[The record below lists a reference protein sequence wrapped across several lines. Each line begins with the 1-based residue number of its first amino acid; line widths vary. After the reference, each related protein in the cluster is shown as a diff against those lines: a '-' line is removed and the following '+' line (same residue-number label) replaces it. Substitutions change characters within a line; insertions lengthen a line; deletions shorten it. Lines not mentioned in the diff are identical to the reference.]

1 MKTTFT
7 AEEAERQFR
16 DVMKTASLGEPVT
29 IVMDSKR
36 YVLREEDWV
45 APPGY
50 FENSYTPE
58 EIEES
63 NMLAKHSVIAVPHDL
78 E

>member
-7 AEEAERQFR
+7 AEEAEHQFR
-16 DVMKTASLGEPVT
+16 DIMETVSRGEPVT
-29 IVMDSKR
+29 IVKDSKE
-36 YVLREEDWV
+36 YVIFEKPWV

-50 FENSYTPE
+50 FDNCDTPE
-58 EIEES
+58 EIREQ
-63 NMLAKHSVIAVPHDL
+63 NMLAKFSVIQVPHDL

>member
-7 AEEAERQFR
+7 AEEAEQQFR
-16 DVMKTASLGEPVT
+16 DIMETVSRGEPVT
-29 IVMDSKR
+29 IVKDSKE
-36 YVLREEDWV
+36 YVIQEKPWV

-50 FENSYTPE
+50 FENTYTPE
-58 EIEES
+58 EIAES
-63 NMLAKHSVIAVPHDL
+63 NMLGKHSVIRVPHDL

>member
-1 MKTTFT
+1 MKTVFT
-7 AEEAERQFR
+7 AEEAERQFHDIMETVSR
-16 DVMKTASLGEPVT
+16 GEPVT

-36 YVLREEDWV
+36 YVLREEYWV

-50 FENSYTPE
+50 FENAYTPE

-63 NMLAKHSVIAVPHDL
+63 NMLGKHSVISVPHDL